1 VTRLGS
7 AGRET
12 EPVKAR
18 ARVTNAA
25 MWLGDLRATSILCE
39 RVLWRYRYTGTVHV
53 TDGRRTRTTES
64 VYDETL
70 VAQLRCHL
78 SAPRSYAVYVPRRS
92 CVHVLVPP
100 LRSALSSGPAPTIQT
115 FAWAASLHAC
125 CAAPPRAADFS
136 RRPWQAHR
144 QAQGRNLL
152 GAARACALVL
162 WREARLVDLR
172 RASEHSRDHGFALV
186 QPPAHVIGHRALEGP
201 FVRGR
206 RGRDRHSL

>member
-1 VTRLGS
+1 MPPRSSVSVFCGGT
-7 AGRET
+7 
-12 EPVKAR
+12 
-18 ARVTNAA
+18 
-25 MWLGDLRATSILCE
+25 
-39 RVLWRYRYTGTVHV
+39 RYTSHDFGK
-53 TDGRRTRTTES
+53 DGRLTRTTES

-115 FAWAASLHAC
+115 FAWAASLHSC

-152 GAARACALVL
+152 RAARACALVL